1 MAGAASAVGESPSPT
16 IDPSIKQ
23 VTFEATPQI
32 LSGSVEQDAL
42 SSNKQQIEV
51 DKRPFGKRA
60 LPGITPRDIISV
72 FWDLHG
78 KRSSAVYRK
87 AKVFRYPANNVQ
99 QFLRKLV
106 IDERT
111 GEILEDEVA
120 NVEILPTEVSAII
133 CNKEGQLL
141 FLKDSSKV
149 HPMMPGGV
157 GSTIKDLVRLL
168 QSSIGGL
175 KADDFE
181 EFYFVGFRKYFLC
194 TGRDI
199 KCSVPHVWKP
209 LWSPGEIE
217 QTDRLFLDI
226 FSSRIE
232 ARSHGSQIYS
242 FTDTQ
247 SVPEIV
253 YVEDNCN
260 EFSHHSFFDTELCV
274 EYPAA
279 LVEGTRV
286 EIRAPQLTV
295 GTVSFTDEELK
306 KELLTKSGLTK
317 LHRQLWHIQGPQ
329 LFERIK
335 SVIDPEHHTQVRKL
349 LDQIMK
355 ECPVCRKF
363 QRPQTHPTGKSG
375 GLWAR
380 YPGQI
385 VAADTFYFKFRNTK
399 VAIIHCVD
407 LFSGYS
413 VLYLCPKSDPT
424 AEDSISAL
432 LKWSELFG
440 DLPTVVFTDQGGEFR
455 NQKMTSFMSQ
465 HTVTKY
471 SFIFSSSKSILQR
484 GK

>member
-1 MAGAASAVGESPSPT
+1 M
-16 IDPSIKQ
+16 
-23 VTFEATPQI
+23 
-32 LSGSVEQDAL
+32 
-42 SSNKQQIEV
+42 
-51 DKRPFGKRA
+51 R
-60 LPGITPRDIISV
+60 
-72 FWDLHG
+72 
-78 KRSSAVYRK
+78 
-87 AKVFRYPANNVQ
+87 
-99 QFLRKLV
+99 
-106 IDERT
+106 
-111 GEILEDEVA
+111 
-120 NVEILPTEVSAII
+120 
-133 CNKEGQLL
+133 
-141 FLKDSSKV
+141 
-149 HPMMPGGV
+149 
-157 GSTIKDLVRLL
+157 
-168 QSSIGGL
+168 
-175 KADDFE
+175 
-181 EFYFVGFRKYFLC
+181 
-194 TGRDI
+194 
-199 KCSVPHVWKP
+199 
-209 LWSPGEIE
+209 
-217 QTDRLFLDI
+217 
-226 FSSRIE
+226 
-232 ARSHGSQIYS
+232 
-242 FTDTQ
+242 
-247 SVPEIV
+247 
-253 YVEDNCN
+253 DNCN

-385 VAADTFYFKFRNTK
+385 VAADTFYFKFRKTK

-471 SFIFSSSKSILQR
+471 SFIFSSSKSIFQR
-484 GK
+484 SK